1 MTVPELLQK
10 RAKLGND
17 ARAILEHARNE
28 GRGLNAEETIKY
40 DAIDADMKG
49 INSLVSREREMT
61 AATAELGAAEETRA
75 VPGNGA
81 AATRGGKQLTGL
93 EARSARWQELRS
105 TDEYREAFVGFLR
118 HGKEL
123 GDDQRRL
130 LDEVRAASPL
140 SDVTGT
146 AGAYTIPQGFY
157 ATLTDAMKWFGGIRQ
172 SNATIIRTATGNTLP
187 FPTDNDTG
195 NTGELLAENTA
206 ATQASTEMAFGVV
219 NLAAYK
225 YSSKIVLVPIEL
237 LQDSAFDIGAFVA
250 KKLGQRIG
258 RINNTHFTT
267 GTGSGQPKG
276 LVTAATVGIT
286 GATGQTLKVILADLI
301 NLIHKVDPAYRA
313 GAQWMYN
320 DATAA
325 VVEGMVDG
333 NGRPLLNSSL
343 SGIAAE
349 VAGGSVSQKKYLL
362 GYEVVINNDMAV
374 MAANAKSMAFG
385 DISTYFVRDVMDIQL
400 IRFQE
405 VYMASGQV
413 GFLAFSR
420 SDANQIDA
428 GMHPIQ
434 LYVNSAT

>member
-1 MTVPELLQK
+1 MTIPELLQK
-10 RAKLGND
+10 RAKLGTD
-17 ARAILEHARNE
+17 ARAIIEGARNE
-28 GRGLNAEETIKY
+28 GRGLNSDETIKY
-40 DAIDADMKG
+40 DAIDADLKG
-49 INSLVSREREMT
+49 INALMTRERELT
-61 AATAELGAAEETRA
+61 AATADLTAADEARSAGTGTET
-75 VPGNGA
+75 
-81 AATRGGKQLTGL
+81 ATRGKQLLGL

-105 TDEYREAFVGFLR
+105 TDQYREAFVGFLR

-123 GDDQRRL
+123 GDDQRQL

-172 SNATIIRTATGNTLP
+172 SNATIISTATGNVLP

-195 NTGELLAENTA
+195 NVGELLAENA
-206 ATQASTEMAFGVV
+206 PATQATTEMVFGVV
-219 NLAAYK
+219 NLGAYK
-225 YSSKIVLVPIEL
+225 YSSKVVLVPIEL
-237 LQDSAFDIGAFVA
+237 LQDSAFDIGSFVA

-258 RINNTHFTT
+258 RINNNHFTL
-267 GTGSGQPKG
+267 GTGVGQPKG
-276 LVTAATVGIT
+276 LVTAATVGVT
-286 GATGQTLKVILADLI
+286 GAVGKTITVGLADMI
-301 NLIHKVDPAYRA
+301 ALIHKVDPAYRA

-320 DATAA
+320 DATAGII
-325 VVEGMVDG
+325 ESMVDTA
-333 NGRPLLNSSL
+333 GRPLLNSSL
-343 SGIAAE
+343 SGVAAE
-349 VAGGSVSQKKYLL
+349 IAGGSVSQKKYLL
-362 GYEVVINNDMAV
+362 GYEVVVNNDMAV

-385 DISTYFVRDVMDIQL
+385 DMSTYFVRDVMDIQL

-405 VYMASGQV
+405 LYMGSGQV